1 MPLALRRMWIQVTAD
16 RKRFG
21 MLVGVVVVGV
31 LLWARI
37 IVVSQPPRR
46 AVAADDTPSLA
57 SVDRGGGDQ
66 GSREGSGIEPQQAV
80 EIELDRELV
89 RDPFLINPTL
99 FPRPI
104 LDDGSSTVTPKSSE
118 SSVEDAQRE
127 AEQRREALAKQADRM
142 RLGAVMRSAQ
152 LAVINN
158 ETYRV
163 GDALT
168 VQGGKDTFTLVQV
181 DDRSVIVECQ
191 GERFEIRIP
200 SGE

>member
-1 MPLALRRMWIQVTAD
+1 MPLALRRLWIQVTAD

-21 MLVGVVVVGV
+21 MLVGVAVVGV

-46 AVAADDTPSLA
+46 AVAADDTPSLT
-57 SVDRGGGDQ
+57 SIDRGDGDQ
-66 GSREGSGIEPQQAV
+66 GSREGSGIEPQEAL
-80 EIELDRELV
+80 EIELDRELA

-104 LDDGSSTVTPKSSE
+104 LADDSSMATPKSSE

-127 AEQRREALAKQADRM
+127 AERRREALAKQADRM

-152 LAVINN
+152 LAVINGK
-158 ETYRV
+158 TYRV

-168 VQGGKDTFTLVQV
+168 VQGGNDTFALVQV